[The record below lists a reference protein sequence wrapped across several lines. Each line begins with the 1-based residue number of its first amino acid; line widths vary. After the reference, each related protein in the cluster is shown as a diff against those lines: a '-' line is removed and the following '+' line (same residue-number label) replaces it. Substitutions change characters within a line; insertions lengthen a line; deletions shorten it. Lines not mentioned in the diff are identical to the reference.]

1 MEKARL
7 VVCDID
13 NTLVPKHKN
22 ISDRT
27 RNAIHSLRK
36 NGILFG
42 LASGRGVDSLHL
54 LEEQWNIHCDMIIGQ
69 NGAELYDDSTKKNE
83 LFYSMKTEWLKQC
96 MEIMSPFD
104 CNPTLGRD
112 GIHYVRRID
121 ENTRSSG
128 AYMKNVKPPHV
139 VKDDSEF
146 WSAPA
151 VKIGFRVKAEDMS
164 AIEKRVAEFPSEDFI
179 GFKTENTMFEFGN
192 KKASKGNI
200 LELYCQNHNIDLK
213 NVYSFGDMTND
224 ISMLKIS
231 GVGVCM
237 LNGSDDA
244 KAASD
249 RITEKTVDEDG
260 FADFVEK
267 YILTN
272 L

>member
-7 VVCDID
+7 VICDID

-27 RNAIHSLRK
+27 RNVIHKMREQ
-36 NGILFG
+36 GIFFG
-42 LASGRGVDSLHL
+42 LASGRGVDSLHQ
-54 LEEQWNIHCDMIIGQ
+54 LEEQWDIHCDMIIGQ
-69 NGAELYDDSTKKNE
+69 NGAELYDDFTKENE
-83 LFYSMKTEWLKQC
+83 LFYIMKPEWLKQC
-96 MEIMSPFD
+96 MEIMAPFD

-121 ENTRSSG
+121 EKTASSHSYLKG
-128 AYMKNVKPPHV
+128 AKPPHV

-146 WSAPA
+146 WAAPA
-151 VKIGFRVKAEDMS
+151 VKIGFRLNAEDMP
-164 AIEKRVAEFPSEDFI
+164 AVEKRAAQFPSDDFI

-192 KKASKGNI
+192 KNASKGKA
-200 LELYCQNHNIDLK
+200 LELFCKRRELDLK
-213 NVYSFGDMTND
+213 NVYTFGDMTND
-224 ISMLKIS
+224 ISMLKS
-231 GVGVCM
+231 AGVGVCM

-244 KAASD
+244 KAAAD
-249 RITEKTVDEDG
+249 IITDKSVDEDG
-260 FADFVEK
+260 FADFAEK